1 MFTDNDR
8 MERLLSVLT
17 GEAKKSVECIG
28 TSGIFYATALK
39 GLKRDFGNPT
49 VVSHLKLKQLLDKP
63 QITTND
69 RTNLRRYHQQLKCTT
84 TWLKVMGYH
93 SALTSTENLPKAVI
107 RLPNKLRQ
115 SFYKMSKDSLS
126 CAGSVTLI
134 QFENWLEARLQEYF
148 NPIAEKIA
156 AKEQQKGK
164 GDRNS
169 KASNNNINKDSRK
182 DGTTANSKCW
192 LCSADHKIWKC
203 ESFKGKTPEERQ
215 KLAKDL
221 KLCFN

>member
-1 MFTDNDR
+1 MNLRVKIYHQLNYKNSSKWPDFIENFSRRVHYKLSFTDNDR

-63 QITTND
+63 QIATND
-69 RTNLRRYHQQLKCTT
+69 RTNLRRYHQQLKSTI

-93 SALTSTENLPKAVI
+93 SALTSTENLTKAVI

-126 CAGSVTLI
+126 YVGSVTLI

-148 NPIAEKIA
+148 NPIADIIA
-156 AKEQQKGK
+156 STTKG
-164 GDRNS
+164 
-169 KASNNNINKDSRK
+169 
-182 DGTTANSKCW
+182 
-192 LCSADHKIWKC
+192 
-203 ESFKGKTPEERQ
+203 
-215 KLAKDL
+215 
-221 KLCFN
+221 